1 MDQLTELLLKA
12 REAQR
17 LTQEV
22 REAWIR
28 FYGPQITTTG
38 ERDAFETVTQ
48 FMRPS
53 DFVRT
58 IVHAMNLEC
67 EQLAEA
73 EITEFGEEHALSRFK
88 RQ

>member
-38 ERDAFETVTQ
+38 ERDMLDTAVH
-48 FMRPS
+48 FMRPE
-53 DFVRT
+53 DLVRM